1 MKIKYILTHPIHY
14 QVPLIKFL
22 KKKKMKI
29 QVNYRCDLMSKK
41 YYDPGFKKK
50 INIGI
55 NLLNGYEYKFL
66 NYIGPNKVSSL
77 YPITTDFFV
86 NIFEKDTEIIWL
98 HGIKNW
104 YNLCLMLIA
113 KILKKKVFIR
123 DEVFHESKER
133 NILNRIFNKF
143 FYIFIDKF
151 IDVYLAIG
159 SQNKKYY
166 LDQGINKRKI
176 TNVPYVVN
184 NNFFFNKNLRVK
196 KKINYLFVAKLQ
208 KKKGADLLLQAI
220 KFLNY
225 KKNFINSTNFHIVG
239 DGEMEKNLK
248 RFKKKEKIKNIKFSS
263 FKNQNELKKIYKF
276 SDVFIIPSTIEPW
289 GLTVNEAMAAGTAII
304 SSNKVGSSFD
314 LVKNNVNG
322 YRFKSGDP
330 KDLSKKIY
338 YIFKNRKKIKQFKK
352 NSLKIISEWDFEKCY
367 FGLKKSIRILKIK
380 KN

>member
-22 KKKKMKI
+22 KKKKMNI

-196 KKINYLFVAKLQ
+196 KK
-208 KKKGADLLLQAI
+208 
-220 KFLNY
+220 
-225 KKNFINSTNFHIVG
+225 
-239 DGEMEKNLK
+239 
-248 RFKKKEKIKNIKFSS
+248 
-263 FKNQNELKKIYKF
+263 
-276 SDVFIIPSTIEPW
+276 
-289 GLTVNEAMAAGTAII
+289 
-304 SSNKVGSSFD
+304 
-314 LVKNNVNG
+314 
-322 YRFKSGDP
+322 
-330 KDLSKKIY
+330 
-338 YIFKNRKKIKQFKK
+338 
-352 NSLKIISEWDFEKCY
+352 
-367 FGLKKSIRILKIK
+367 
-380 KN
+380 